1 MQEQDLLQNSQGD
14 GPALEEGLNVV
25 AHTSA
30 SATASLQATA
40 GVSGL
45 YLWRPSLVVSSPIPQ
60 ASDPIPH
67 PNTGA
72 GSESTPV
79 VSEELRLD
87 VDGRY
92 PQMVASGVIHGG
104 IFSRLHWIANVIQ
117 TGANSW
123 SGDVFYKDGN
133 ASSFPYKTVTIQ
145 VIPNIYPSQRK
156 ARVTLSGGGSTQRTR
171 TFKFASPNFHTVDF
185 EFDYVEGEDVLLDI
199 RTDAHPNRPSAL
211 ETEDLSVSTIFERAG
226 FAVKT
231 TPGGRVPLAGAG
243 ANAVWSY
250 QEMHD
255 AMQKYWSHYASKAQW
270 AMWVFFAGLNEEDG
284 KDLGGIMFDD
294 IGAQHRQGT
303 AIFNRSF
310 IADPPSHEQN
320 PEAWVRRMNFWTT
333 CHEMGHCFNLAHS
346 WEKAAGKDWIQ
357 LKSDKEVRSF
367 MNYPYRVAGGQSA
380 FFSDFEFRFSDGELL
395 FMRHAPERFV
405 QMGNA
410 AWFDNHGF
418 REANL
423 SPEPK
428 FKLELRVNRPQP
440 VFEFME
446 PVMLELKLTN
456 ISGEPQI
463 VQEKLL
469 STMERITLVIKK
481 KDKPAR
487 HYAPHAQFCWQPKNK
502 VLNPDESL
510 YDSLFA
516 SAGRNGW
523 EISDPGYYLVQVA
536 LDMEDED
543 LVSEP
548 LMIRIAPPRDHYK
561 EEYLAQDVFS
571 DEVGRILN
579 FDGSR
584 FLDKGN
590 DVLREVT
597 AQLPDSRLAIHANVP
612 LGKALAKD
620 YKQLGLSDDPRETK
634 IMVSKPDM
642 KEADK
647 CLSAALTDNMNAA
660 AETLGHVDFKN
671 YLETYRSCLHEQGD
685 EKGASRLLHEAHGI
699 LKRRG
704 VLASVLQEII
714 AGSDTGSGV
723 KSTKKGGASASPSTG
738 TKSINKRRRK
748 SGDGRKSGSTKS
760 GRSSKRKS

>member
-1 MQEQDLLQNSQGD
+1 MQEQDVLQTARGD
-14 GPALEEGLNVV
+14 SPAHEEPSNII

-30 SATASLQATA
+30 ATYSAAASSTI
-40 GVSGL
+40 SGL
-45 YLWRPSLVVSSPIPQ
+45 YLWKPSYAVSSPVPHAPDPPAEPSNG
-60 ASDPIPH
+60 ASS
-67 PNTGA
+67 G
-72 GSESTPV
+72 STPV
-79 VSEELRLD
+79 VNEELRLD

-104 IFSRLHWIANVIQ
+104 IFSRVHWIANLVPKG
-117 TGANSW
+117 TNAW
-123 SGDVFYKDGN
+123 AGDVFYKEGN
-133 ASSFPYKTVTIQ
+133 LSSFPYKTVTVD
-145 VIPNIYPSQRK
+145 VIPNAYPSQRK
-156 ARVTLSGGGSTQRTR
+156 ARVTLAGGGSTQRTR

-185 EFDYVEGEDVLLDI
+185 EFDYVTGENVLLDI
-199 RTDAHPNRPSAL
+199 KTDAHPIRPSAL
-211 ETEDLSVSTIFERAG
+211 EAEELTVTSIFERAG
-226 FAVKT
+226 FAITT
-231 TPGGRVPLAGAG
+231 TPGGRIPLKGAG
-243 ANAVWSY
+243 LDKRWSY

-294 IGAQHRQGT
+294 IGEQHRQGT
-303 AIFNRSF
+303 AIFNKSF
-310 IADPPSHEQN
+310 ISEPPANDKRPKE
-320 PEAWVRRMNFWTT
+320 WVRRMIFWTT

-346 WEKAAGKDWIQ
+346 WEKAAGHDWIQ
-357 LKSDKEVRSF
+357 LKSDKEARSF
-367 MNYPYRVAGGQSA
+367 MNYPYNVVGGQSA
-380 FFSDFEFRFSDGELL
+380 FFSDFEFRFGDGELL

-410 AWFDNHGF
+410 EWFDNHGF

-428 FKLELRVNRPQP
+428 FKLILRVNRPQP
-440 VFEFME
+440 IFEFLE
-446 PVMLELKLTN
+446 PVVLELKLTN
-456 ISGEPQI
+456 ISNEPQM

-502 VLNPDESL
+502 VLNPNESM

-536 LDMEDED
+536 LDMDEED

-548 LMIRIAPPRDHYK
+548 LMIRIAPPKDRYK

-584 FLDKGN
+584 FLEKGN
-590 DVLREVT
+590 NVLREV
-597 AQLPDSRLAIHANVP
+597 AEQLPNSRLAIHANVP
-612 LGKALAKD
+612 LGKAFAND
-620 YKQLGLSDDPRETK
+620 YKYLVLGDEPGEAEIKVAKRDPERAE
-634 IMVSKPDM
+634 
-642 KEADK
+642 K
-647 CLSAALTDNMNAA
+647 CLNAAFTENMNDA

-671 YLETYRSCLHEQGD
+671 YVQAYEQTLRNEGD
-685 EKGASRLLHEAHGI
+685 AKSANALQNQAYNT
-699 LKRRG
+699 LKNRG
-704 VLASVLQEII
+704 VLPSVLEEML
-714 AGSDTGSGV
+714 A
-723 KSTKKGGASASPSTG
+723 KGPQATATRPRRVGASKAEAGIKSARKIAAVRKPTA
-738 TKSINKRRRK
+738 TKSKSSARKRR
-748 SGDGRKSGSTKS
+748 
-760 GRSSKRKS
+760 